1 MAQINDF
8 INLRNKRNLFIRETI
23 FQSHELISSS
33 KTE

>member
-23 FQSHELISSS
+23 FQNHLSS
-33 KTE
+33 